1 MADCQCLPKCPF
13 FNDRMKN
20 MPSMANVYKKNYCRG
35 NNSECARFM
44 VFSALGREKVPL
56 TLFPNMIDEA
66 KRIIARG

>member
-44 VFSALGREKVPL
+44 IFKAFGSDKVPI
-56 TLFPNMIDEA
+56 TLFPNMVDEA
-66 KRIIARG
+66 KRIIAKG